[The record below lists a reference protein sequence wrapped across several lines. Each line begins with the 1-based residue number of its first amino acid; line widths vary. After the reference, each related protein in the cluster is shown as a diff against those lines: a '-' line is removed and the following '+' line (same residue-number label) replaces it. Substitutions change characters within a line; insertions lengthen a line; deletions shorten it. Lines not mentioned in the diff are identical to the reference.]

1 MSVLGA
7 HSLLWTGQEAH
18 ARNAVW
24 EHIVLSLFL
33 LFFNCSQTSVT
44 AHKRH
49 KDHHIDR
56 PVSLFSVLSLAG
68 RSINDG
74 LLGACASFPWPA
86 TQFFELIQWNCGP
99 RPRETSFFSSFL
111 SHATPRSTSAWERE
125 RRVSCHF
132 SGQHAETRE
141 RQGKRKKMI
150 QRTGLGLAQHYAEA

>member
-99 RPRETSFFSSFL
+99 RPRETSFFSSFPL
-111 SHATPRSTSAWERE
+111 IFTSKSRKIKWE
-125 RRVSCHF
+125 RRVPCPW
-132 SGQHAETRE
+132 SGAQHAG
-141 RQGKRKKMI
+141 QAK
-150 QRTGLGLAQHYAEA
+150 